1 VKIES
6 GPKRT
11 NKANSHKSFA
21 ENLTADLLKCS
32 NAARRLGYSHRTHLE
47 RLGPRP
53 GVAFVRIRFLLPRRL
68 RLAENVIDQSALL
81 LLNSSHCC
89 HHLVAFIML
98 AVFNLENSL
107 EMRVRHAYTIR

>member
-11 NKANSHKSFA
+11 DKASSHKSFA

-32 NAARRLGYSHRTHLE
+32 NVARRLGYSHRTQSE
-47 RLGPRP
+47 RLEPRP
-53 GVAFVRIRFLLPRRL
+53 SLVFVRICFLLPSRL
-68 RLAENVIDQSALL
+68 WLAENVIDRSTMLL
-81 LLNSSHCC
+81 VNSSHCC

-98 AVFNLENSL
+98 AVD
-107 EMRVRHAYTIR
+107 

>member
-47 RLGPRP
+47 RLEPRP
-53 GVAFVRIRFLLPRRL
+53 LAETTPASQKCDRPIGIVVTEFFSLLPPSGCL
-68 RLAENVIDQSALL
+68 HNVSG
-81 LLNSSHCC
+81 
-89 HHLVAFIML
+89 F
-98 AVFNLENSL
+98 
-107 EMRVRHAYTIR
+107 